1 MRSQLRCS
9 SPRSSGP
16 LNSEGGFTLIELLV
30 AIAIFAVISTSLYA
44 VVFGG
49 VRASNT
55 SEDVVRV
62 SEEARLGLNRM
73 IRETREGQ
81 LFSALSPDSY
91 RVRIDFDRDGIYENP
106 NQDGDFESLEFRY
119 DTGDDAILLNNQVLI
134 AGVTPIDASTPI
146 FSYTSNDLRYDS
158 NRDGVTTSTEL
169 DQAAASGYSVNSA
182 DPTSYSNVEFAFRVS
197 SGPRQTVF
205 RGHAQLRN
213 RR

>member
-1 MRSQLRCS
+1 MTKRANAVMEASRT
-9 SPRSSGP
+9 
-16 LNSEGGFTLIELLV
+16 EGGFTLIELLV
-30 AIAIFAVISTSLYA
+30 AIAVFAVISTSVYA
-44 VVFGG
+44 VVFAG

-81 LFSALSPDSY
+81 LFSGLSADSY
-91 RVRIDFDRDGIYENP
+91 RVRIDFDRDGDYENP
-106 NQDGDFESLEFRY
+106 NEAGDFENLKFSY
-119 DTGDDAILLNNQVLI
+119 DSADDTILLNGAVLI
-134 AGVTPIDASTPI
+134 AGVTPINGSTPI

-158 NRDGVTTSTEL
+158 NRDGVTTSAEL
-169 DQAAASGYSVNSA
+169 AAAATAGYAVDST
-182 DPTSYSNVEFAFRVS
+182 DPSQYSNVEFAFRVS

-205 RGHAQLRN
+205 RGQAQLRN

>member
-1 MRSQLRCS
+1 MTIHRE
-9 SPRSSGP
+9 PNEPAGA
-16 LNSEGGFTLIELLV
+16 EGGFTLIELLV
-30 AIAIFAVISTSLYA
+30 AIAVFAIISTSLYA

-81 LFSALSPDSY
+81 LFSGLSADSY
-91 RVRIDFDRDGIYENP
+91 RVRIDFDRDGAYENP
-106 NQDGDFESLEFRY
+106 NQDGDYENLEFRY
-119 DTGDDAILLNNQVLI
+119 HSGDETILLNGEVLI
-134 AGVTPIDASTPI
+134 AGVTPVDSMATTPI
-146 FSYTSNDLRYDS
+146 FSFTSNDLRYDS
-158 NRDGVTTSTEL
+158 NGDGVTTSTEL
-169 DQAAASGYSVNSA
+169 DEAATLGYAVSSS
-182 DPTSYSNVEFAFRVS
+182 DTSLYSNVEFAFRVS

-205 RGHAQLRN
+205 RGQAQLRN

>member
-1 MRSQLRCS
+1 MRRGGGSTEA
-9 SPRSSGP
+9 PRS
-16 LNSEGGFTLIELLV
+16 EAGFTLIELLV
-30 AIAIFAVISTSLYA
+30 AIAVFAVISTSIYA

-49 VRASNT
+49 VRAANT

-81 LFSALSPDSY
+81 LFSGLSSDSY

-106 NQDGDFESLEFRY
+106 NQAGDFENLQFSY
-119 DTGDDAILLNNQVLI
+119 DSADDEILLNGDVLI
-134 AGVTPIDASTPI
+134 AGVTPIDGSTPI

-169 DQAAASGYSVNSA
+169 DQAAAAGYAVNST
-182 DPTSYSNVEFAFRVS
+182 DPSQYSNVEFAFRVS

-205 RGHAQLRN
+205 RGQAQLRN

>member
-1 MRSQLRCS
+1 MRRGSGS
-9 SPRSSGP
+9 TEIPRS
-16 LNSEGGFTLIELLV
+16 EAGFTLIELLV
-30 AIAIFAVISTSLYA
+30 AIAVFAVISTSIYA

-49 VRASNT
+49 VRAANT

-81 LFSALSPDSY
+81 LFSGLSSDSY

-106 NQDGDFESLEFRY
+106 NEAGDFENLQFSY
-119 DTGDDAILLNNQVLI
+119 DSADDEILLNGDVLI
-134 AGVTPIDASTPI
+134 AGVTPIDGSTPV

-158 NRDGVTTSTEL
+158 NRDGVTTSAEL
-169 DQAAASGYSVNSA
+169 DQAAAEGYDVDST
-182 DPTSYSNVEFAFRVS
+182 DPSDYSNVEFAFRVS

-205 RGHAQLRN
+205 RGQAQLRN

>member
-1 MRSQLRCS
+1 MRRSCGSTEILRA
-9 SPRSSGP
+9 
-16 LNSEGGFTLIELLV
+16 EAGFTLIELLV
-30 AIAIFAVISTSLYA
+30 AIALFAVISTSIYA
-44 VVFGG
+44 VVFAG

-81 LFSALSPDSY
+81 LFSGLSSDSY

-106 NQDGDFESLEFRY
+106 NEAGDFENLQFSY
-119 DTGDDAILLNNQVLI
+119 DSADNEILLNGDVLI
-134 AGVTPIDASTPI
+134 AGVTPIDGSTPV

-169 DQAAASGYSVNSA
+169 DEAAAAGYAVDST
-182 DPTSYSNVEFAFRVS
+182 DPSEYSNVEFSFRVS

-205 RGHAQLRN
+205 RGLAQLRN

>member
-1 MRSQLRCS
+1 MMKRANAAMEAART
-9 SPRSSGP
+9 
-16 LNSEGGFTLIELLV
+16 EEGFTLIELLV
-30 AIAIFAVISTSLYA
+30 AIAVFAVISTSLYA
-44 VVFGG
+44 VVFAG

-81 LFSALSPDSY
+81 LFSGLSADSY
-91 RVRIDFDRDGIYENP
+91 RVRIDFDRDGDYENP
-106 NQDGDFESLEFRY
+106 NEAGDFESLEFSY
-119 DTGDDAILLNNQVLI
+119 DSADDTILLNGAVLI
-134 AGVTPIDASTPI
+134 AGVTPVDGSTPI

-158 NRDGVTTSTEL
+158 NRDGVTTSAEL
-169 DQAAASGYSVNSA
+169 ALAASQGFDVDST
-182 DPTSYSNVEFAFRVS
+182 DPSQYSNVEFAFRVS

-205 RGHAQLRN
+205 RGQAQLRN

>member
-1 MRSQLRCS
+1 MRRSCGS
-9 SPRSSGP
+9 TEIPRA
-16 LNSEGGFTLIELLV
+16 EAGFTLIELLV
-30 AIAIFAVISTSLYA
+30 AIALFAVISTSIYA
-44 VVFGG
+44 VVFAG

-81 LFSALSPDSY
+81 LFSGLSSDSY

-106 NQDGDFESLEFRY
+106 NEAGDFENLQFSY
-119 DTGDDAILLNNQVLI
+119 DSADNEILLNGDVLI
-134 AGVTPIDASTPI
+134 AGVTPIDGSTPV

-169 DQAAASGYSVNSA
+169 DEAAAAGYAVDST
-182 DPTSYSNVEFAFRVS
+182 DPSEYSNVEFSFRVS

-205 RGHAQLRN
+205 RGLAQLRN

>member
-1 MRSQLRCS
+1 MRRGSRPLEI
-9 SPRSSGP
+9 PR
-16 LNSEGGFTLIELLV
+16 SEGGFTLIELLV
-30 AIAIFAVISTSLYA
+30 AIAVFAVISTSIYA

-81 LFSALSPDSY
+81 LFSGLSSDSY

-106 NQDGDFESLEFRY
+106 NEAGDFENLQFSY
-119 DTGDDAILLNNQVLI
+119 DSADDEVLLNGDVLI
-134 AGVTPIDASTPI
+134 AGVTPIDGSTPV

-169 DQAAASGYSVNSA
+169 DQAAAEGYDVDST
-182 DPTSYSNVEFAFRVS
+182 DPSQYSNVEFAFRVS

-205 RGHAQLRN
+205 RGQAQLRN